1 MTPPNNSDEYS
12 AFNVSQFYEDLCG
25 QPVGKSARETRFKCP
40 RIDAKSHELYV
51 NPQGAWKCFKAGCA
65 SKTNCP
71 TQEGGPRQFL
81 TSIRPE
87 LSDVEAFKFLNRYGR
102 KEPHP
107 NIQQHPAQNAP
118 PQEDILPDFSIEAR
132 AFHKALI
139 DLIQGSDF
147 EPWNKFVRSRKPLT
161 AKTLLAAGIGID
173 SSKNASFTIPV
184 ADPIT
189 KRIVDI
195 RKRSLTGWKGSTEG
209 GKAFFYGLSDLP
221 EKYERI
227 IVVEG
232 EWDYLTLKQIGF
244 KEAILSIPGAGQLT
258 ICLKRAPKG
267 IFAGKHLFLCFDND
281 PAGKIGIANGLP
293 AMTKL
298 PEEERPLTISIKY
311 PLSLRNGD
319 KDWRDWINSLLENGK
334 DTKTILSEWENIPVE
349 TPNISKPK
357 DKLTQITPP
366 PMSNKPEAKEPKKL
380 PETAKTPDLTP
391 IMNIKSA
398 SSSRFFA
405 VLPPPREFVI
415 ANFLPKLNVGVI
427 AAPGGTGKG
436 YLTIQMG
443 LSISSGVPFLGKF
456 QIPKPGGVLYINA
469 EDDEQEIHRRFL
481 ACFHE
486 MTRTLPKTR
495 QKEATEAVIKRFYNP
510 NITGKVRLKLFPD
523 EIGTTKKA
531 LISLAK
537 SIPDLRFIILDP
549 ANRLLAEDFNRVEV
563 VTQFI
568 QILEEIGTETN
579 ATVLLS
585 THTNKA
591 SQIGDRGTKH
601 ASTAVLGSQAFVNAA
616 RWVMTLS
623 TFDLSMVRKYKTEG
637 PMEKYV
643 SLRIPKANYLKPGL
657 GELHLERV
665 EIDEKELGGFGSG
678 PLRLI
683 DLTKKVKEITIED
696 VGQWVLE
703 NSGNSGTTA
712 VDALKE
718 KTGVARDRIRE
729 TIEEAIK
736 IGIVREEKIG
746 IKNKRI
752 LVPNFLNDKIE
763 NTSNED

>member
-1 MTPPNNSDEYS
+1 MPSHNPTDEYS

-25 QPVGKSARETRFKCP
+25 QPIGKSGQEIRYRCP
-40 RIDAKSHELYV
+40 RIDAKSHEVYV
-51 NPQGAWKCFKAGCA
+51 NTQGAWKCFKAGCA

-71 TQEGGPRQFL
+71 IQEGGPRQFL

-87 LSDVEAFKFLNRYGR
+87 LSDVEAFKLLNRYGR

-107 NIQQHPAQNAP
+107 SIKQPPPQNAQ
-118 PQEDILPDFSIEAR
+118 PQEDILPDFSVDAR

-139 DLIQGSDF
+139 ELIQYGDF
-147 EPWNKFVRSRKPLT
+147 EPWEKFVRSRKPLT

-173 SSKNASFTIPV
+173 RSKTAVFTLPV
-184 ADPIT
+184 ADPVT

-209 GKAFFYGLSDLP
+209 GKAFFYGLGELP

-232 EWDYLTLKQIGF
+232 EWDYLTLKQIGL
-244 KEAILSIPGAGQLT
+244 KEAILSIPGAGQFT
-258 ICLKRAPKG
+258 VCLKRAPKG

-281 PAGKIGIANGLP
+281 PAGKTGITNGLP
-293 AMTKL
+293 AVTKL
-298 PEEERPLTISIKY
+298 PEEEKPLTINIKY
-311 PLSLRNGD
+311 PLSLRSGD
-319 KDWRDWINSLLENGK
+319 KDWRDWVNSLLENGK
-334 DTKTILSEWENIPVE
+334 DTKAIISEWESIPVE
-349 TPNISKPK
+349 TPNIPMPK
-357 DKLTQITPP
+357 GKSAQIAEMPKNIKSE
-366 PMSNKPEAKEPKKL
+366 MKEPRKL
-380 PETAKTPDLTP
+380 PETVKTLDFTP
-391 IMNIKSA
+391 IMDVKSA

-405 VLPPPREFVI
+405 ELPPPREFVI

-443 LSISSGVPFLGKF
+443 LSVSSGLPFLGKF
-456 QIPKPGGVLYINA
+456 QISKPGGVLYINA

-495 QKEATEAVIKRFYNP
+495 QKEAAGAVIERFYNP
-510 NITGKVRLKLFPD
+510 NITGRVRLKLFPD
-523 EIGTTKKA
+523 ESGTTKKA
-531 LISLAK
+531 LIAFAK
-537 SIPDLRFIILDP
+537 SIPDLRLIILDP

-568 QILEEIGTETN
+568 QTLEEIATETN
-579 ATVLLS
+579 ATALLA

-591 SQIGDRGTKH
+591 SQTGDRETKH

-678 PLRLI
+678 PLRLV
-683 DLTKKVKEITIED
+683 DLTKKGKEITPED
-696 VGQWVLE
+696 VAQWVQE
-703 NSGNSGTTA
+703 NPGNQKKTA
-712 VDALKE
+712 VEALRGKCGTPLH
-718 KTGVARDRIRE
+718 KTL
-729 TIEEAIK
+729 EAIK
-736 IGIVREEKIG
+736 EAVQLKLILEEFTG
-746 IKNKRI
+746 DKNHKV
-752 LVPNFLNDKIE
+752 LTF
-763 NTSNED
+763 SHF